1 MNFCIA
7 KNITYVT
14 FLILMYKLCFR
25 INFSSALLNADLV
38 NQHVM
43 SGVGSSKIFFFLG
56 EHFPSLILRLVVKC
70 YVF

>member
-1 MNFCIA
+1 
-7 KNITYVT
+7 
-14 FLILMYKLCFR
+14 MYKLCFR

-38 NQHVM
+38 DQHVM

-56 EHFPSLILRLVVKC
+56 EHFPSLILILVVKC